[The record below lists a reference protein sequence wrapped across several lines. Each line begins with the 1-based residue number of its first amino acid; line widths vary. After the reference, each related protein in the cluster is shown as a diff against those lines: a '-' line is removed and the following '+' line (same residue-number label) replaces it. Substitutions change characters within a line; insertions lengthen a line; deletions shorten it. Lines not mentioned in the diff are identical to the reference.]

1 MSMGG
6 TRDRQDSVPVME
18 LVRVSKQFSGVSAVR
33 DVSMAVHAGAVTC
46 LLGDN
51 GAGKSTLVKIMSGV
65 HQPSSGEIRI
75 DGHPQALSSPRDA
88 QELGVGTVHQDDGTL
103 PLMSVS
109 RNFFLGRELVKG
121 WGPVRRIDRRQADKI
136 AVQQLSAL
144 GISRVTSGDQ
154 PVGTLSGGERQAL
167 AISRALYFGAQLLIL
182 DEPTSA
188 LGVREAG
195 VVLRLIQQ
203 AKTRGAAIVFI
214 THNAHHAMTVGDHFT
229 VLIQG
234 RVAAQFDRG
243 ERTREE
249 LLNLMAGG
257 EALESL
263 QAEIEELDQA
273 HNVQDASPDRGREA
287 SPRSATR

>member
-6 TRDRQDSVPVME
+6 AQDRQNSVPVME
-18 LVRVSKQFSGVSAVR
+18 LVGVSKQFSGISAVH
-33 DVSMAVHAGAVTC
+33 DVSMAVHARAVTC

-51 GAGKSTLVKIMSGV
+51 GAGKSTLVKLMSGV
-65 HQPSSGEIRI
+65 HQPTSGEIHI
-75 DGHPQALSSPRDA
+75 DGHPSALSSPRAA
-88 QELGVGTVHQDDGTL
+88 QELGIGTVHQDDGAL

-121 WGPVRRIDRRQADKI
+121 WGPVRRIDRRQACKI
-136 AVQQLSAL
+136 AVEQLSAL

-167 AISRALYFGAQLLIL
+167 AISRALYFGARLLIL

-203 AKTRGAAIVFI
+203 AKSRGAAIVFI

-234 RVAAQFDRG
+234 RVAAQFARG

-257 EALESL
+257 EALETL
-263 QAEIEELDQA
+263 QAEIEELDQTRNA
-273 HNVQDASPDRGREA
+273 QDSWPDRGKEP